1 MKLKNVLLNEQKI
14 DTFVEDCYAYL
25 AENEYPLA
33 NDFFLKRASEN
44 NYDSLTKK
52 SARKRKGVF
61 SPDLYF
67 FYEKYKPFSAPSRKE
82 LVPVYGKQMVE
93 TAFQEGSYDTYLVFP
108 VGRNYKLYYH
118 PKVSD
123 FNYNPLLS
131 KNSLTA
137 THCHNKF
144 AAYMG
149 FLLGKLR
156 RTEDFEISSK
166 FNRAVNFARDA
177 KCSVE
182 VSRIMDVYPLLF
194 EFLESHSWEEI
205 TRHINLEY
213 MFDTNLKKDIQVILQ
228 NYENYFKQYFSG
240 LNQTMSLETPM
251 VGSEVGMLAPNGFY
265 YLPENE
271 KELVSK
277 ALQEV

>member
-1 MKLKNVLLNEQKI
+1 MRLKNVLLKEQKI
-14 DTFVEDCYAYL
+14 DAFVEDCYPFL

-33 NDFFLKRASEN
+33 NGFFLKRASEN
-44 NYDSLTKK
+44 NYNGLTKK

-67 FYEKYKPFSAPSRKE
+67 FYEKYKPSSVPPRKE
-82 LVPVYGKQMVE
+82 LLPVYGKQIVE
-93 TAFQEGSYDTYLVFP
+93 TAFQEGSYNTYLVFP

-118 PKVSD
+118 PKVGD

-131 KNSLTA
+131 KKNLTV

-149 FLLGKLR
+149 FLFGKLR
-156 RTEDFEISSK
+156 KTEDFEIPSK
-166 FNRAVNFARDA
+166 FKRAVSFSRNA

-182 VSRIMDVYPLLF
+182 VSKIMDVYPLLF

-213 MFDTNLKKDIQVILQ
+213 MFDTNLKKDIQAILQ
-228 NYENYFKQYFSG
+228 NYKNYFEQYFSG
-240 LNQTMSLETPM
+240 LNQTRSLEKPM
-251 VGSEVGMLAPNGFY
+251 IGSEVGMLAPNGFY

-271 KELVSK
+271 KDLISK
-277 ALQEV
+277 ALQEI